1 MIFSKIEWHE
11 SLTSTNSLLLE
22 RVVEGKTLAP
32 GFVVAARQQT
42 AGRGRYERKW
52 IAPAGKNL
60 TFSFL
65 LTPHVES
72 EKMVSLTLA
81 TALGVAEAL
90 AHFDLQVQT
99 KWPNDILVTK
109 KKICGILAE
118 RADVSSPAAIVV
130 GVGINVNA
138 STDELAIIDR
148 PATSI
153 LAETGEEHPIET
165 VLERV
170 LESLSTWIDQWQKGG
185 FPIIKKAWLERC
197 SGVGEQIRV
206 GESGSVQEGILE
218 GFGPFGQLLLRSTD
232 GTVNEIWAGDVNWQE
247 AQ

>member
-11 SLTSTNSLLLE
+11 SSASTNSRLLE
-22 RVVEGKTLAP
+22 RAVAGPILEP

-65 LTPHVES
+65 LTPHAEP

-90 AHFDLQVQT
+90 THFGVQAQT
-99 KWPNDILVTK
+99 KWPNDVLVTN

-118 RADVSSPAAIVV
+118 RADVSSSTAIVV

-138 STDELAIIDR
+138 STDELAAIDR

-153 LAETGEEHPIET
+153 LAETGEETLIET

-170 LESLSTWIDQWQKGG
+170 LESLSTWIDQWQEGG
-185 FPIIKKAWLERC
+185 FPILEKAWLERC
-197 SGVGEQIRV
+197 SGVGEHIRV
-206 GESGSVQEGILE
+206 GESGSAQEGILE
-218 GFGPFGQLLLRSTD
+218 GFGQFGQLLLRSDD
-232 GTVNEIWAGDVNWQE
+232 GTVNEIWAGDVNWREDQ
-247 AQ
+247 